1 MTLQP
6 FKFKG
11 FGSIAPDAKSKTSL
25 RRLTL
30 MSQTLR
36 TLSIEALLLLCSVA
50 FGRGLAH
57 PCNCRPVFQ
66 FCTGEDV
73 KSTAA
78 LAFIAR
84 VQDAQ

>member
-6 FKFKG
+6 FEFKG

-50 FGRGLAH
+50 FGRALPTLATVGR
-57 PCNCRPVFQ
+57 CFNFAQ
-66 FCTGEDV
+66 V
-73 KSTAA
+73 KM
-78 LAFIAR
+78 
-84 VQDAQ
+84 